1 LVHIGSNQGVWG
13 LFLLVFFFFSCY
25 NLRMSVTQTVEIPV
39 SHKLTIDVPP
49 EVPAGRAKIYFFPET
64 NTADDTTAVDDGLNV
79 TGECPIC
86 AAHRDPVTGEE
97 RFNAETAAAIRE
109 GRAMMKGEIP
119 AKRFHSLAE
128 MIEDLER
135 DDPDD

>member
-1 LVHIGSNQGVWG
+1 
-13 LFLLVFFFFSCY
+13 
-25 NLRMSVTQTVEIPV
+25 MSVTQTVEIPV
-39 SHKLTIDVPP
+39 NHRLIIDVPP

-64 NTADDTTAVDDGLNV
+64 DTDNGLDFE
-79 TGECPIC
+79 GECPVC
-86 AAHRDPVTGEE
+86 AARRDPITGEE

-109 GRAMMKGEIP
+109 GRAMMRGEIP